1 MEMVLQ
7 FLSSRYPAYFS
18 IDARNFT
25 FRNNI
30 LDTTT
35 DLREKD
41 PLEVLLDNVPEDFA
55 IMLRNP
61 ETGYYS
67 LRAGVICS
75 SLGWSL
81 GTKIGKELKDVHEGI
96 PDYKKK
102 MEFSMDR

>member
-7 FLSSRYPAYFS
+7 FLASRHPSLFS
-18 IDARNFT
+18 IDARNLT

-55 IMLRNP
+55 IMLRDP
-61 ETGYYS
+61 HTGYCS
-67 LRAGVICS
+67 FRAGVICS
-75 SLGWSL
+75 SIGWSL
-81 GTKIGKELKDVHEGI
+81 GTKMGKGLEEIQEGI
-96 PDYKKK
+96 PDYKERT
-102 MEFSMDR
+102 EFSMDR